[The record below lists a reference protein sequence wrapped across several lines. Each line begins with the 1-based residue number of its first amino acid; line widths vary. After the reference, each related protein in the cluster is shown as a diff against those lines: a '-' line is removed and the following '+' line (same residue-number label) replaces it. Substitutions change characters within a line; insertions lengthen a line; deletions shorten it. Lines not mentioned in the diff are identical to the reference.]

1 MKLQTGDP
9 MNSVTTRAVL
19 LVAPV
24 IDALQAQL
32 ASEFPLLRL
41 YEQDDPI
48 AFLREQGENI
58 AAVVTRG
65 DVGVANSV
73 LELLPQVGLIALFGV
88 GTDGVDLE
96 YARSRQIAVTIT
108 SGVLTNDVADLAMG
122 LLLSGSRRLCQGDRF
137 VRDGRWP
144 GGALPL
150 GTQVSGKRLG
160 LLGMGNIGQAI
171 ARRARGFEMEILYTD
186 RKKLAD
192 VDYRW
197 CADLHTLAHE
207 SDFLVI
213 AASGGEANRGLI
225 DASVLNVMPQHAWLI
240 NIARGSLVD
249 EKALIQAL
257 QNGVIAGAA
266 LDVFAD
272 EPNVPAE
279 LLALDNVV
287 LQPHIASAT
296 HETRQRMGEVVFAN
310 VAAYFAGMP
319 LPNPVN

>member
-1 MKLQTGDP
+1 
-9 MNSVTTRAVL
+9 MNIANNRAVL
-19 LVAPV
+19 LIAPV
-24 IDALQAQL
+24 VESLQQQL
-32 ASEFPLLRL
+32 ASQFPLYRL

-48 AFLREQGENI
+48 TFLREQGENI

-65 DVGVANSV
+65 DVGVQNNV
-73 LELLPQVGLIALFGV
+73 LEMLPHVGLVAIFGV
-88 GTDGVDLE
+88 GTDAVDLD
-96 YARSRQIAVTIT
+96 YLRTRQISVTIT

-122 LLLSGSRRLCQGDRF
+122 LLLSGARQLCQGDRF
-137 VRDGRWP
+137 VREGLWAN
-144 GGALPL
+144 GGLTL
-150 GTQVSGKRLG
+150 GTQVSGKRIG

-171 ARRARGFEMEILYTD
+171 ARRARGFDMEVLYTD

-192 VDYRW
+192 LDYQW

-225 DASVLNVMPQHAWLI
+225 DASVFNVMPKHAWLI

-257 QNGVIAGAA
+257 QKGVIAGAG
-266 LDVFAD
+266 LDVFDD

-279 LLALDNVV
+279 LMALDNVV
-287 LQPHIASAT
+287 LQPHVASAT
-296 HETRQRMGEVVFAN
+296 HETRQKMSDVVFAN
-310 VAAYFAGMP
+310 VAAYFSGTT
-319 LPNPVN
+319 LPNAIN

>member
-1 MKLQTGDP
+1 
-9 MNSVTTRAVL
+9 MNIANNRAVL
-19 LVAPV
+19 LIAPV
-24 IDALQAQL
+24 VESLQQQL
-32 ASEFPLLRL
+32 ASQFPLYRL

-48 AFLREQGENI
+48 TFLREQGENI

-65 DVGVANSV
+65 DVGVQNNV
-73 LELLPQVGLIALFGV
+73 LEMLPHVGLVAIFGV
-88 GTDGVDLE
+88 GTDAVDLD
-96 YARSRQIAVTIT
+96 YLRTRQISVTIT

-122 LLLSGSRRLCQGDRF
+122 LLLSGARQLCQGDRF
-137 VRDGRWP
+137 VREGRWAN
-144 GGALPL
+144 GGLAL
-150 GTQVSGKRLG
+150 GTQVSGKRIG

-171 ARRARGFEMEILYTD
+171 ARRARGFDMEVLYTD

-192 VDYRW
+192 LDYQW

-225 DASVLNVMPQHAWLI
+225 DASVFNVMPKHAWLI

-257 QNGVIAGAA
+257 QKGVIAGAG
-266 LDVFAD
+266 LDVFDD

-279 LLALDNVV
+279 LMALDNVV
-287 LQPHIASAT
+287 LQPHVASAT
-296 HETRQRMGEVVFAN
+296 HETRQKMSDVVFAN
-310 VAAYFAGMP
+310 VAAYFSGTA
-319 LPNPVN
+319 LPNAIN